1 MLEGLEQGVLEP
13 VLLVALHLGLTELI
27 LSLVVAEEEELVT
40 LVSLLEEQEPMEM
53 PILLVAPVL

>member
-27 LSLVVAEEEELVT
+27 LSLVVAEEEELVM